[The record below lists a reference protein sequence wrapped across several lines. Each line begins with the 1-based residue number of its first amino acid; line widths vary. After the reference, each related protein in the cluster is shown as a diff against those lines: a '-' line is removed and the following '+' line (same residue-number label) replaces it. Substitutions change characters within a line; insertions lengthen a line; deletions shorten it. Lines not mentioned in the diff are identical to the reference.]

1 MPKVS
6 INNFRAGIQG
16 SPGFT
21 PDLRNVAASDMRN
34 LTVDENGKLVRRAG
48 RARKGSTIG
57 TDMALRIM
65 PTIYNAAGASS
76 VHNLFVQ
83 TAAGLKYWT
92 GSALASV
99 TINPGIAVPSS
110 GEFNTR
116 FDWAVASNR
125 LFLANGQ
132 VTLWVEILNAPTGT
146 VPVAYWWGITPNANS
161 GYSPSTLPTITAADQ
176 SGGSL
181 GATQFYGYAFT
192 YYSDPST
199 GLDIGAGARAQKGTA
214 AESLPCPVVTEATTS
229 SNKTIRVANMLASD
243 DPQITHKRIYRTENG
258 TSASSGFATAAE
270 AAAAPLKFVAAIPD
284 ATITYDDDGTPF
296 AGLDTITSAGY
307 DNPPTDLAHLA
318 HYAGRIWGASAN
330 SSTVYFTP
338 IDGTGSPVYDAF
350 PDSSAAV
357 PQKFFANKFD
367 GDVITALEP
376 ASSGQE
382 MHIFKQRSVIML
394 RGTGLITGVQAIP
407 TTGTQ
412 TSVNLDVSFTNRS
425 AGCASPL
432 SVATV
437 QDMTFFLAQDKQV
450 WVSQSGQLTPI
461 SLPIQPVLDDIKDEI
476 FDVTTVGVTSATD
489 RNGPAVGWIYKNKY
503 FLTFAT
509 ENMTSGQTRCNKI
522 AVYDLLRQYWTLF
535 DTVGT
540 DGADPT
546 DYGIQDAI
554 WVPIGSSTGGDNL
567 SNDQLY
573 AITRDDGTN
582 WYLETYETGTQDQGV
597 DFTASY
603 TTNELPMPTD
613 SVVNGVYV
621 IPSLTPTATQAVT
634 TTLTVDGTDQAAVT
648 FSTAKSRRYRQGV
661 FGRGKTFKLKV
672 AGTTLNN
679 LERLELEYQTMER

>member
-48 RARKGSTIG
+48 RARKWATAE
-57 TDMALRIM
+57 TTNRYLRVI

-76 VHNLFVQ
+76 VNNLFVQ
-83 TAAGLKYWT
+83 TKAGLKYWT
-92 GSALASV
+92 GSALAAV
-99 TINPGIAVPSS
+99 TINPS
-110 GEFNTR
+110 GASAAEFNTR
-116 FDWAVASNR
+116 FDWVVASNR

-132 VTLWVEILNAPTGT
+132 ITLWVEILNVPTGT
-146 VPVAYWWGITPNANS
+146 VPVAYWWGITPSSHS
-161 GYSPSTLPTITAADQ
+161 GYTPSSLPTISAADQ

-181 GATQFYGYAFT
+181 GATQHYGYAFT

-199 GLDIGAGARAQKGTA
+199 GLDIGAGARAQKGTG
-214 AESLPCPVVTEATTS
+214 AESLPCTVVTEVTTS
-229 SNKTIRVANMLASD
+229 SNKTIRISGMTASN

-258 TSASSGFATAAE
+258 TSASSGFATAPE
-270 AAAAPLKFVAAIPD
+270 AKAAPLKLI
-284 ATITYDDDGTPF
+284 ATIADSATTYDDDGSVF

-307 DNPPTDLAHLA
+307 DNPPTTLSHLA
-318 HYAGRIWGASAN
+318 HYAGRIWGASDN
-330 SSTVYFTP
+330 SSTVHFTP

-350 PDSSAAV
+350 PDASAAV
-357 PQKFFANKFD
+357 PQKFFANKWD
-367 GDVITALEP
+367 GDVITALAP

-382 MHIFKQRSVIML
+382 MHIFKQHSTIML

-412 TSVNLDVSFTNRS
+412 TAVNLDVSFTNRS

-450 WVSQSGQLTPI
+450 WVSQGGQLTPI
-461 SLPIQPVLDDIKDEI
+461 SLPIQPVLDTIPSEV
-476 FDVTTVGVTSATD
+476 FDVTTIGDTANTD
-489 RNGPAVGWIYKNKY
+489 RNGPVVGWIYKNKY
-503 FLTFAT
+503 FMAFPT
-509 ENMTSGQTRCNKI
+509 ESMTSGQTRCNKI
-522 AVYDLLRQYWTLF
+522 AVYDLLRQYWTIF
-535 DTVGT
+535 DTVGA
-540 DGADPT
+540 DGT
-546 DYGIQDAI
+546 DYGIQDAV
-554 WVPIGSSTGGDNL
+554 WVPVGSSTGAHNL

-573 AITRDDGTN
+573 AVTRDDGTN
-582 WYLETYETGTQDQGV
+582 WYLETYLTGTQDQGS

-613 SVVNGVYV
+613 SVVNGLYV
-621 IPSLTPTATQAVT
+621 IPKTLGSADAQTIT
-634 TTLTVDGTDQAAVT
+634 TTLTVDGIDQTAVT
-648 FSTAKSRRYRQGV
+648 WSTTMNRRYHQGV

-679 LERLELEYQTMER
+679 LERLELEYQTMQR

>member
-48 RARKGSTIG
+48 RARKWATAE
-57 TDMALRIM
+57 TTNRYLRVI

-76 VHNLFVQ
+76 VNNLFVQ
-83 TAAGLKYWT
+83 TKAGLKYWT
-92 GSALASV
+92 GSALAAV
-99 TINPGIAVPSS
+99 TINPS
-110 GEFNTR
+110 GASAAEFNTR
-116 FDWAVASNR
+116 FDWVVASNR

-132 VTLWVEILNAPTGT
+132 ITLWVEILNVPTGT
-146 VPVAYWWGITPNANS
+146 VPVAYWWGITPSSHS
-161 GYSPSTLPTITAADQ
+161 GYTPSSLPTISAADQ

-181 GATQFYGYAFT
+181 GATQHYGYAFT

-199 GLDIGAGARAQKGTA
+199 GLDIGAGARAQKGTG
-214 AESLPCPVVTEATTS
+214 AESLPCTVVTEVTTS
-229 SNKTIRVANMLASD
+229 SNKTIRISGMTASN

-258 TSASSGFATAAE
+258 TSASSGFATAPE
-270 AAAAPLKFVAAIPD
+270 AKAAPLKLI
-284 ATITYDDDGTPF
+284 ATIADSNTTYDDDGTTF

-307 DNPPTDLAHLA
+307 DNPPTTLSHLA
-318 HYAGRIWGASAN
+318 HYAGRIWGASDN
-330 SSTVYFTP
+330 SSTVHFTP

-350 PDSSAAV
+350 PDASAAV
-357 PQKFFANKFD
+357 PQKFFANKWD
-367 GDVITALEP
+367 GDVITALAP

-382 MHIFKQRSVIML
+382 MHIFKQHSTIML

-412 TSVNLDVSFTNRS
+412 TAVNLDVSFTNRS

-450 WVSQSGQLTPI
+450 WVSQGGQLTPI
-461 SLPIQPVLDDIKDEI
+461 SLPIQPVLDTIPSEV
-476 FDVTTVGVTSATD
+476 FDVTTIGDTANTD
-489 RNGPAVGWIYKNKY
+489 RNGPVVGWIYKNKY
-503 FLTFAT
+503 FMAFPT
-509 ENMTSGQTRCNKI
+509 ESMTSGQTRCNKI
-522 AVYDLLRQYWTLF
+522 AVYDLLRQYWTIF
-535 DTVGT
+535 DTVGA
-540 DGADPT
+540 DGT
-546 DYGIQDAI
+546 DYGIQDAV
-554 WVPIGSSTGGDNL
+554 WVPVGSSTGGENL

-582 WYLETYETGTQDQGV
+582 WYLETYLTGTQDQGS

-613 SVVNGVYV
+613 SVVNGVFV
-621 IPSLTPTATQAVT
+621 IPTLTPTATQAVT
-634 TTLTVDGTDQAAVT
+634 TTLTIDGTDQAAVT

-672 AGTTLNN
+672 AGTALNN
-679 LERLELEYQTMER
+679 LERLELEYQTMQR

>member
-48 RARKGSTIG
+48 RARKWATAE
-57 TDMALRIM
+57 TTNRYLRVI

-76 VHNLFVQ
+76 VNNLFVQ
-83 TAAGLKYWT
+83 TKAGLKYWT
-92 GSALASV
+92 GSALAAV
-99 TINPGIAVPSS
+99 TINPS
-110 GEFNTR
+110 GASAAEFNTR
-116 FDWAVASNR
+116 FDWVVASNR

-132 VTLWVEILNAPTGT
+132 ITLWVEILNVPTGT
-146 VPVAYWWGITPNANS
+146 VPVAYWWGITPSSHS
-161 GYSPSTLPTITAADQ
+161 GYTPSSLPTISAADQ

-181 GATQFYGYAFT
+181 GATQHYGYAFT

-199 GLDIGAGARAQKGTA
+199 GLDIGAGARAQKGTG
-214 AESLPCPVVTEATTS
+214 AESLPCTVVTEVTTS
-229 SNKTIRVANMLASD
+229 SNKTIRISGMTASN

-258 TSASSGFATAAE
+258 TSASSGFATAPE
-270 AAAAPLKFVAAIPD
+270 AKAAPLKLI
-284 ATITYDDDGTPF
+284 ATIADSNTTYDDDGTTF

-307 DNPPTDLAHLA
+307 DNPPTTLSHLA
-318 HYAGRIWGASAN
+318 HYAGRIWGASDN
-330 SSTVYFTP
+330 SSTVHFTP

-350 PDSSAAV
+350 PDASAAV
-357 PQKFFANKFD
+357 PQKFFANKWD
-367 GDVITALEP
+367 GDVITALAP

-382 MHIFKQRSVIML
+382 MHIFKQHSTIML

-412 TSVNLDVSFTNRS
+412 TAVNLDVSFTNRS

-450 WVSQSGQLTPI
+450 WVSQGGQLTPI
-461 SLPIQPVLDDIKDEI
+461 SLPIQPVLDTIPSEV
-476 FDVTTVGVTSATD
+476 FDVTTIGDTANTD
-489 RNGPAVGWIYKNKY
+489 RNGPVVGWIYKNKY
-503 FLTFAT
+503 FMAFPT
-509 ENMTSGQTRCNKI
+509 EDMTDGQTRCNKI
-522 AVYDLLRQYWTLF
+522 AVYDLLRQYWTIF
-535 DTVGT
+535 DTVGA
-540 DGADPT
+540 DGT
-546 DYGIQDAI
+546 DYGIQDAV
-554 WVPIGSSTGGDNL
+554 WVPVGSSTGAHNL

-573 AITRDDGTN
+573 AVTRDDGTN
-582 WYLETYETGTQDQGV
+582 WYLETYLTGTQDQGS

-613 SVVNGVYV
+613 SVVNGLYV
-621 IPSLTPTATQAVT
+621 IPKTLGSADAQTIT
-634 TTLTVDGTDQAAVT
+634 TTLTVDGIDQTAVT
-648 FSTAKSRRYRQGV
+648 WSTTMNRRYHQGV

-672 AGTTLNN
+672 AGTALNN
-679 LERLELEYQTMER
+679 LERLELEYQTMQR

>member
-48 RARKGSTIG
+48 RARKWATAE
-57 TDMALRIM
+57 TTNRYLRVI
-65 PTIYNAAGASS
+65 PTVYNAAGASA

-83 TAAGLKYWT
+83 TKAGLKYWT
-92 GSALASV
+92 GSALAAV
-99 TINPGIAVPSS
+99 TINPS
-110 GEFNTR
+110 GASAAEFNTR
-116 FDWAVASNR
+116 FDWVVASNR

-132 VTLWVEILNAPTGT
+132 ITLWVEILNVPTGT

-161 GYSPSTLPTITAADQ
+161 GYSRSTLPTITAADQ

-192 YYSDPST
+192 YYSDPDT
-199 GLDIGAGARAQKGTA
+199 GLDIGAGARAQKGTG
-214 AESLPCPVVTEATTS
+214 AESLPSAVVTEATTS

-270 AAAAPLKFVAAIPD
+270 AAAAPLKYFHTIPD
-284 ATITYDDDGTPF
+284 ATITYDDDGSVF
-296 AGLDTITSAGY
+296 AGLDTITSSGY
-307 DNPPTDLAHLA
+307 DNPPTTLSHLA
-318 HYAGRIWGASAN
+318 HYAGRIWGASDN
-330 SSTVYFTP
+330 SSTVHFTP

-350 PDSSAAV
+350 PDASAAV
-357 PQKFFANKFD
+357 PQKFFANKWD
-367 GDVITALEP
+367 GDVITALAP

-382 MHIFKQRSVIML
+382 MHIFKQHSTIML

-412 TSVNLDVSFTNRS
+412 TAVNLDVSFTNRS

-450 WVSQSGQLTPI
+450 WVSQGGQLTPI
-461 SLPIQPVLDDIKDEI
+461 SLPIQPVLDTIPSEV
-476 FDVTTVGVTSATD
+476 FDVTTIGDTANTD
-489 RNGPAVGWIYKNKY
+489 RNGPVIGWIYKNKY
-503 FLTFAT
+503 FMAFPT
-509 ENMTSGQTRCNKI
+509 EEMTSGQTRCNKI
-522 AVYDLLRQYWTLF
+522 AVYDLLRQYWTIF
-535 DTVGT
+535 DTT
-540 DGADPT
+540 GADGT

-554 WVPIGSSTGGDNL
+554 WVPIGSPTGAHGL

-582 WYLETYETGTQDQGV
+582 WYLETYLTGTQDQGS

-621 IPSLTPTATQAVT
+621 IPTLTPTATQAVT

-672 AGTTLNN
+672 AGTTLDN

>member
-34 LTVDENGKLVRRAG
+34 LTVDENGKLIRRAG
-48 RARKGSTIG
+48 RARKWAS
-57 TDMALRIM
+57 ASSNRYLRAI

-83 TAAGLKYWT
+83 TAVGLSYWT
-92 GSALASV
+92 GSALVDMTGKPSGAS
-99 TINPGIAVPSS
+99 TA
-110 GEFNTR
+110 EFNTR
-116 FDWAVASNR
+116 FDWVVASNR

-132 VTLWVEILNAPTGT
+132 ITLWAEILNVPSTGT
-146 VPVAYWWGITPNANS
+146 APKLYWWGITPNANS
-161 GYSPSTLPTITAADQ
+161 GYTPSSMPTPTVGQ
-176 SGGSL
+176 KGSGTGYL
-181 GATQFYGYAFT
+181 GASQYYGYAFT
-192 YYSDPST
+192 YYSDPDTTLASS
-199 GLDIGAGARAQKGTA
+199 IQKGTG
-214 AESLPCPVVTEATTS
+214 AESLPSPVVTQVTGTTAATKIMALSGMTE
-229 SNKTIRVANMLASD
+229 SD

-258 TSASSGFATAAE
+258 ISSSSGFATEEE
-270 AAAAPLKFVAAIPD
+270 AAAAPLKLI
-284 ATITYDDDGTPF
+284 ATIADADTTDDDDGSVF
-296 AGLDTITSAGY
+296 AGLDTITSCGY

-318 HYAGRIWGASAN
+318 HYAGRIWGASSN
-330 SSTVYFTP
+330 SSTVHFTP

-350 PDSSAAV
+350 PDSTAEV

-412 TSVNLDVSFTNRS
+412 TAVNLDVSFTNRS

-522 AVYDLLRQYWTLF
+522 AVYDLLRQYWTLY

-540 DGADPT
+540 DGT

-672 AGTTLNN
+672 AGTTLDN

>member
-48 RARKGSTIG
+48 RARKWATAE
-57 TDMALRIM
+57 TTNRYLRVI

-83 TAAGLKYWT
+83 TKAGLKYWT
-92 GSALASV
+92 GSALAAV
-99 TINPGIAVPSS
+99 TINPS
-110 GEFNTR
+110 GASAAEFNTR
-116 FDWAVASNR
+116 FDWVVASNR

-132 VTLWVEILNAPTGT
+132 ITLWVEILNVPTGT
-146 VPVAYWWGITPNANS
+146 VPVAYWWGITPSSHS
-161 GYSPSTLPTITAADQ
+161 GYTPSSLPTISAADQ

-181 GATQFYGYAFT
+181 GATQHYGYAFT

-199 GLDIGAGARAQKGTA
+199 GLDIGAGARAQKGTG
-214 AESLPCPVVTEATTS
+214 AESLPCTVVTEVTTS
-229 SNKTIRVANMLASD
+229 SNKTIRISGMTASN

-258 TSASSGFATAAE
+258 TSASSGFATAPE
-270 AAAAPLKFVAAIPD
+270 AKAAPLKLI
-284 ATITYDDDGTPF
+284 ATIADSATTYDDDGSVF

-307 DNPPTDLAHLA
+307 DNPPTTLSHLA
-318 HYAGRIWGASAN
+318 HYAGRIWGASDN
-330 SSTVYFTP
+330 SSTVHFTP

-350 PDSSAAV
+350 PDASAAV
-357 PQKFFANKFD
+357 PQKFFANKWD
-367 GDVITALEP
+367 GDVITALAP

-382 MHIFKQRSVIML
+382 MHIFKQHSTIML

-412 TSVNLDVSFTNRS
+412 TAVNLDVSFTNRS

-450 WVSQSGQLTPI
+450 WVSQGGQLTPI
-461 SLPIQPVLDDIKDEI
+461 SLPIQPVLDTIPSEV
-476 FDVTTVGVTSATD
+476 FDVTTIGDTANTD
-489 RNGPAVGWIYKNKY
+489 RNGPVVGWIYKNKY
-503 FLTFAT
+503 FMAFPT
-509 ENMTSGQTRCNKI
+509 ESMTSGQTRCNKI
-522 AVYDLLRQYWTLF
+522 AVYDLLRQYWTIF
-535 DTVGT
+535 DTVGA
-540 DGADPT
+540 DGT

-554 WVPIGSSTGGDNL
+554 WVPVGSSTGAHNL

-582 WYLETYETGTQDQGV
+582 WYLETYLTGTQDQGS

-613 SVVNGVYV
+613 SVVNGLYV
-621 IPSLTPTATQAVT
+621 IPKTLGSADAQTIT
-634 TTLTVDGTDQAAVT
+634 TTLTVDGIDQTAVT
-648 FSTAKSRRYRQGV
+648 WSTTMNRRYHQGV

-679 LERLELEYQTMER
+679 LERLELEYQTMQR

>member
-48 RARKGSTIG
+48 RARKWATAE
-57 TDMALRIM
+57 TTNRYLRVI
-65 PTIYNAAGASS
+65 PTIYNVAGASS
-76 VHNLFVQ
+76 VNNLFVH
-83 TAAGLKYWT
+83 TKAGLKYWT
-92 GSALASV
+92 GSALAAV
-99 TINPGIAVPSS
+99 TINPS
-110 GEFNTR
+110 GASAAEFNTR
-116 FDWAVASNR
+116 FDWVVASNR

-132 VTLWVEILNAPTGT
+132 ITLWVEILNVPTGT
-146 VPVAYWWGITPNANS
+146 VPVAYWWGITPSSHS
-161 GYSPSTLPTITAADQ
+161 GYTPSSLPTISAADQ

-181 GATQFYGYAFT
+181 GATQHYGYAFT

-199 GLDIGAGARAQKGTA
+199 GLDIGAGARAQKGTG
-214 AESLPCPVVTEATTS
+214 AESLPCTVVTEVTTS
-229 SNKTIRVANMLASD
+229 SNKTIRISGMTASN

-258 TSASSGFATAAE
+258 TSASSGFATAPE
-270 AAAAPLKFVAAIPD
+270 AKAAPLKLI
-284 ATITYDDDGTPF
+284 ATIADSNTTYDDDGTTF

-307 DNPPTDLAHLA
+307 DNPPTTLSHLA
-318 HYAGRIWGASAN
+318 HYAGRIWGASDN
-330 SSTVYFTP
+330 SSTVHFTP

-350 PDSSAAV
+350 PDASAAV
-357 PQKFFANKFD
+357 PQKFFANKWD
-367 GDVITALEP
+367 GDVITALAP

-382 MHIFKQRSVIML
+382 MHIFKQHSTIML

-412 TSVNLDVSFTNRS
+412 TAVNLDVSFTNRS

-450 WVSQSGQLTPI
+450 WVSQGGQLTPI
-461 SLPIQPVLDDIKDEI
+461 SLPIQPVLDTIPSEV
-476 FDVTTVGVTSATD
+476 FDVTTIGDTANTD
-489 RNGPAVGWIYKNKY
+489 RNGPVVGWIYKNKY
-503 FLTFAT
+503 FMAFPT
-509 ENMTSGQTRCNKI
+509 ESMTSGQTRCNKI
-522 AVYDLLRQYWTLF
+522 AVYDLLRQYWTIF
-535 DTVGT
+535 DTVGA
-540 DGADPT
+540 DGT

-554 WVPIGSSTGGDNL
+554 WVPVGSSTGAHNL

-582 WYLETYETGTQDQGV
+582 WYLETYLTGTQDQGS

-603 TTNELPMPTD
+603 TTNELPMPND
-613 SVVNGVYV
+613 SVVNGLYV
-621 IPSLTPTATQAVT
+621 IPKTLGSADAQTIT
-634 TTLTVDGTDQAAVT
+634 TTLTVDGIDQTAVT
-648 FSTAKSRRYRQGV
+648 WSTTMNRRYHQGV

-672 AGTTLNN
+672 AGTALNN
-679 LERLELEYQTMER
+679 LERLELEYQTMQR

>member
-48 RARKGSTIG
+48 RARKWATAE
-57 TDMALRIM
+57 TTNRYLRVI

-76 VHNLFVQ
+76 VNNLFVQ
-83 TAAGLKYWT
+83 TKAGLKYWT
-92 GSALASV
+92 GSALAAV
-99 TINPGIAVPSS
+99 TINPS
-110 GEFNTR
+110 GASAAEFNTR
-116 FDWAVASNR
+116 FDWVVASNR

-132 VTLWVEILNAPTGT
+132 ITLWVEILNVPTGT
-146 VPVAYWWGITPNANS
+146 VPVAYWWGITPSSHS
-161 GYSPSTLPTITAADQ
+161 GYTPSSLPTISAADQ

-181 GATQFYGYAFT
+181 GATQHYGYAFT

-199 GLDIGAGARAQKGTA
+199 GLDIGAGARAQKGTG
-214 AESLPCPVVTEATTS
+214 AESLPCTVVTEVTTS
-229 SNKTIRVANMLASD
+229 SNKTIRISGMTASN

-258 TSASSGFATAAE
+258 TSASSGFATAPE
-270 AAAAPLKFVAAIPD
+270 AKAAPLKLI
-284 ATITYDDDGTPF
+284 ATIADSATTYDDDGSVF

-307 DNPPTDLAHLA
+307 DNPPTTLSHLA
-318 HYAGRIWGASAN
+318 HYAGRIWGASDN
-330 SSTVYFTP
+330 SSTVHFTP

-350 PDSSAAV
+350 PDASAAV
-357 PQKFFANKFD
+357 PQKFFANKWD
-367 GDVITALEP
+367 GDVITALAP

-382 MHIFKQRSVIML
+382 MHIFKQHSTIML

-412 TSVNLDVSFTNRS
+412 TAVNLDVSFTNRS

-450 WVSQSGQLTPI
+450 WVSQGGQLTPI
-461 SLPIQPVLDDIKDEI
+461 SLPIQPVLDTIPSEV
-476 FDVTTVGVTSATD
+476 FDVTTIGDTANTD
-489 RNGPAVGWIYKNKY
+489 RNGPVVGWIYKNKY
-503 FLTFAT
+503 FMAFPT
-509 ENMTSGQTRCNKI
+509 ESMTSGQTRCNKI
-522 AVYDLLRQYWTLF
+522 AVYDLLRQYWTIF
-535 DTVGT
+535 DTVGA
-540 DGADPT
+540 DGT

-554 WVPIGSSTGGDNL
+554 WVPVGSSTGAHNL

-582 WYLETYETGTQDQGV
+582 WYLETYLTGTQDQGS

-603 TTNELPMPTD
+603 TTNELPMPND
-613 SVVNGVYV
+613 SVVNGLYV
-621 IPSLTPTATQAVT
+621 IPKTLGSADAQTIT
-634 TTLTVDGTDQAAVT
+634 TTLTVDGIDQTAVT
-648 FSTAKSRRYRQGV
+648 WSTTMNRRYHQGV

-672 AGTTLNN
+672 AGTALNN
-679 LERLELEYQTMER
+679 LERLELEYQTMQR

>member
-48 RARKGSTIG
+48 RARKWATAE
-57 TDMALRIM
+57 TTNRYLRVI

-76 VHNLFVQ
+76 VNNLFVQ
-83 TAAGLKYWT
+83 TKAGLKYWT
-92 GSALASV
+92 GSALAAV
-99 TINPGIAVPSS
+99 TINPS
-110 GEFNTR
+110 GASAAEFNTR
-116 FDWAVASNR
+116 FDWVVASNR

-132 VTLWVEILNAPTGT
+132 ITLWVEILNVPTGT
-146 VPVAYWWGITPNANS
+146 VPVAYWWGITPSSHS
-161 GYSPSTLPTITAADQ
+161 GYTPSSLPTISAADQ

-181 GATQFYGYAFT
+181 GATQHYGYAFT

-199 GLDIGAGARAQKGTA
+199 GLDIGAGARAQKGTG
-214 AESLPCPVVTEATTS
+214 AESLPCTVVTEVTTS
-229 SNKTIRVANMLASD
+229 SNKTIRISGMTASN

-258 TSASSGFATAAE
+258 TSASSGFATAPE
-270 AAAAPLKFVAAIPD
+270 AKAAPLKLI
-284 ATITYDDDGTPF
+284 ATIADSNTTYDDDGTTF

-307 DNPPTDLAHLA
+307 DNPPTTLSHLA
-318 HYAGRIWGASAN
+318 HYAGRIWGASDN
-330 SSTVYFTP
+330 SSTVHFTP

-350 PDSSAAV
+350 PDASAAV
-357 PQKFFANKFD
+357 PQKFFANKWD
-367 GDVITALEP
+367 GDVITALAP

-382 MHIFKQRSVIML
+382 MHIFKQHSTIML

-412 TSVNLDVSFTNRS
+412 TAVNLDVSFTNRS

-450 WVSQSGQLTPI
+450 WVSQGGQLTPI
-461 SLPIQPVLDDIKDEI
+461 SLPIQPVLDTIPSEV
-476 FDVTTVGVTSATD
+476 FDVTTIGDTANTD
-489 RNGPAVGWIYKNKY
+489 RNGPVVGWIYKNKY
-503 FLTFAT
+503 FMAFPT
-509 ENMTSGQTRCNKI
+509 ESMTSGQTRCNKI
-522 AVYDLLRQYWTLF
+522 AVYDLLRQYWTIF
-535 DTVGT
+535 DTVGA
-540 DGADPT
+540 DGT
-546 DYGIQDAI
+546 DYGIQDAV
-554 WVPIGSSTGGDNL
+554 WVPVGSSTGGENL

-582 WYLETYETGTQDQGV
+582 WYLETYLTGTQDQGS

-613 SVVNGVYV
+613 SVVNGLYV
-621 IPSLTPTATQAVT
+621 IPKTLGSADAQTIT
-634 TTLTVDGTDQAAVT
+634 TTLTVDGIDQTAVT
-648 FSTAKSRRYRQGV
+648 WSTTMNRRYHQGV

-672 AGTTLNN
+672 AGTALNN
-679 LERLELEYQTMER
+679 LERLELEYQTMQR

>member
-48 RARKGSTIG
+48 RARKWATAE
-57 TDMALRIM
+57 TTNRYLRVI

-76 VHNLFVQ
+76 VNNLFVQ
-83 TAAGLKYWT
+83 TKAGLKYWT
-92 GSALASV
+92 GSALAAV
-99 TINPGIAVPSS
+99 TINPS
-110 GEFNTR
+110 GASAAEFNTR
-116 FDWAVASNR
+116 FDWVVASNR

-132 VTLWVEILNAPTGT
+132 ITLWVEILNVPTGT
-146 VPVAYWWGITPNANS
+146 VPVAYWWGITPSSHS
-161 GYSPSTLPTITAADQ
+161 GYTPSSLPTISAADQ

-181 GATQFYGYAFT
+181 GATQHYGYAFT

-199 GLDIGAGARAQKGTA
+199 GLDIGAGARAQKGTG
-214 AESLPCPVVTEATTS
+214 AESLPCTVVTEVTTS
-229 SNKTIRVANMLASD
+229 SNKTIRISGMTASN

-258 TSASSGFATAAE
+258 TSASSGFATAPE
-270 AAAAPLKFVAAIPD
+270 AKAAPLKLI
-284 ATITYDDDGTPF
+284 ATIADSATTYDDDGSVF

-307 DNPPTDLAHLA
+307 DNPPTTLSHLA
-318 HYAGRIWGASAN
+318 HYAGRIWGASDN
-330 SSTVYFTP
+330 SSTVHFTP

-350 PDSSAAV
+350 PDASAAV
-357 PQKFFANKFD
+357 PQKFFANKWD
-367 GDVITALEP
+367 GDVITALAP

-382 MHIFKQRSVIML
+382 MHIFKQHSTIML

-412 TSVNLDVSFTNRS
+412 TAVNLDVSFTNRS

-450 WVSQSGQLTPI
+450 WVSQGGQLTPI
-461 SLPIQPVLDDIKDEI
+461 SLPIQPVLDTIPSEV
-476 FDVTTVGVTSATD
+476 FDVTTIGDTANTD
-489 RNGPAVGWIYKNKY
+489 RNGPVVGWIYKNKY
-503 FLTFAT
+503 FMAFPT
-509 ENMTSGQTRCNKI
+509 ESMTSGQTRCNKI
-522 AVYDLLRQYWTLF
+522 AVYDLLRQYWTIF
-535 DTVGT
+535 DTVGA
-540 DGADPT
+540 DGT

-554 WVPIGSSTGGDNL
+554 WVPVGSSTGAHNL

-582 WYLETYETGTQDQGV
+582 WYLETYLTGTQDQGS

-603 TTNELPMPTD
+603 TTNELPMPND
-613 SVVNGVYV
+613 SVVNGLYV
-621 IPSLTPTATQAVT
+621 IPKTLGSADAQTIT
-634 TTLTVDGTDQAAVT
+634 TTLTVDGIDQTAVT
-648 FSTAKSRRYRQGV
+648 WSTTMNRRYHQGV

-679 LERLELEYQTMER
+679 LERLELEYQTMQR

>member
-48 RARKGSTIG
+48 RARKWATAE
-57 TDMALRIM
+57 TTNRYLRVI

-76 VHNLFVQ
+76 VNNLFVQ
-83 TAAGLKYWT
+83 TKAGLKYWT
-92 GSALASV
+92 GSALAAV
-99 TINPGIAVPSS
+99 TINPS
-110 GEFNTR
+110 GASAAEFNTR
-116 FDWAVASNR
+116 FDWVVASNR

-132 VTLWVEILNAPTGT
+132 ITLWVEILNVPTGT
-146 VPVAYWWGITPNANS
+146 VPVAYWWGITPSSHS
-161 GYSPSTLPTITAADQ
+161 GYTPSSLPTISAADQ

-181 GATQFYGYAFT
+181 GATQHYGYAFT

-199 GLDIGAGARAQKGTA
+199 GLDIGAGARAQKGTG
-214 AESLPCPVVTEATTS
+214 AESLPCTVVTEVTTS
-229 SNKTIRVANMLASD
+229 SNKTIRISGMTASN

-258 TSASSGFATAAE
+258 TSASSGFATAPE
-270 AAAAPLKFVAAIPD
+270 AKAAPLKLI
-284 ATITYDDDGTPF
+284 ATIADSNTTYDDDGTTF

-307 DNPPTDLAHLA
+307 DNPPTTLSHLA
-318 HYAGRIWGASAN
+318 HYAGRIWGASDN
-330 SSTVYFTP
+330 SSTVHFTP

-350 PDSSAAV
+350 PDASAAV
-357 PQKFFANKFD
+357 PQKFFANKWD
-367 GDVITALEP
+367 GDVITALAP

-382 MHIFKQRSVIML
+382 MHIFKQHSTIML

-412 TSVNLDVSFTNRS
+412 TAVNLDVSFTNRS

-450 WVSQSGQLTPI
+450 WVSQGGQLTPI
-461 SLPIQPVLDDIKDEI
+461 SLPIQPVLDTIPSEV
-476 FDVTTVGVTSATD
+476 FDVTTIGDTANTD
-489 RNGPAVGWIYKNKY
+489 RNGPVVGWIYKNKY
-503 FLTFAT
+503 FMAFPT
-509 ENMTSGQTRCNKI
+509 ESMTSGQTRCNKI
-522 AVYDLLRQYWTLF
+522 AVYDLLRQYWTIF
-535 DTVGT
+535 DTVGA
-540 DGADPT
+540 DGT
-546 DYGIQDAI
+546 DYGIQDAV
-554 WVPIGSSTGGDNL
+554 WVPVGSSTGAHNL

-573 AITRDDGTN
+573 AVTRDDGTN
-582 WYLETYETGTQDQGV
+582 WYLATYLTGTQDQGS

-613 SVVNGVYV
+613 SVVNGVFV
-621 IPSLTPTATQAVT
+621 IPTLTPTATQAVT
-634 TTLTVDGTDQAAVT
+634 TTLTIDGTDQAAVT

-672 AGTTLNN
+672 AGTALNN
-679 LERLELEYQTMER
+679 LERLELEYQTMQR